1 MAVMVLAQAKMSSE
15 EMYVLTV
22 GTERLERVRSSRRA
36 TGLEMGM
43 VLMILPRK
51 NADGYER
58 WREEE
63 EERREKRR
71 EVMGSE
77 ASSGVNKLSM
87 GGTTVVESSVY
98 GRSTGNRVATAE
110 RSIIPLS
117 LSILPRPAN
126 GKNKRYGETN
136 IFGSQR
142 FSNCGLQTL
151 PGKYSYMR

>member
-1 MAVMVLAQAKMSSE
+1 
-15 EMYVLTV
+15 MYSRL
-22 GTERLERVRSSRRA
+22 GTERLERVLSSRRA
-36 TGLEMGM
+36 MVLEMGR
-43 VLMILPRK
+43 VLMILPQK

-98 GRSTGNRVATAE
+98 GRSTGNRVATTE
-110 RSIIPLS
+110 SVTSKNKLYTLSVVSIVDYKSECDGMCI
-117 LSILPRPAN
+117 LSICLPLRDPALSVASIAN
-126 GKNKRYGETN
+126 D
-136 IFGSQR
+136 GSEPDGMCTT
-142 FSNCGLQTL
+142 S
-151 PGKYSYMR
+151 K